1 MYRHY
6 QTYNYAMSSAPPELP
21 LIHLDRISKTYSR
34 GGEKID
40 ALKDV
45 SLAIR
50 RGEFAVIIGPSGGGK
65 STLLHI
71 TGGLE
76 RPSSG
81 SLVIDGVSLN
91 DLRESI
97 LTTFRRDHIGFVFQF
112 YNLIPS
118 LSALDNAS
126 LPLIARGMRR
136 REAVRLAGEMLER
149 VGLDGRA
156 RHKPAQLSGGEQ
168 QRVAIARAMVG
179 KPDILLADEPTGD
192 LDHTATEDV
201 IQLMRALNRDMSTTV
216 LVTTHNFR
224 FKTEASRLF
233 ELDSGVL
240 NEIWAG

>member
-1 MYRHY
+1 M
-6 QTYNYAMSSAPPELP
+6 PPELP
-21 LIHLDRISKTYSR
+21 LIQLDRVSKTYTR

-40 ALKDV
+40 ALEDV
-45 SLAIR
+45 TMAIP

-81 SLVIDGVSLN
+81 SLVIDNVPLN
-91 DLRESI
+91 ELSESN
-97 LTTFRRDHIGFVFQF
+97 LTEFRRDHIGFVFQF

-118 LSALDNAS
+118 LNALDNAS

-149 VGLDGRA
+149 VGLDRRA
-156 RHKPAQLSGGEQ
+156 KHKPAQLSGGEQ

-179 KPDILLADEPTGD
+179 QPDILLADEPTGD
-192 LDHTATEDV
+192 LDHAATEEV
-201 IQLMRALNRDMSTTV
+201 IRLMRALNCDLSTTV
-216 LVTTHNFR
+216 VVTTHNFR
-224 FKTEASRLF
+224 FKSEASRLF
-233 ELDSGVL
+233 ELDSGAL
-240 NEIWAG
+240 NEIRTG

>member
-1 MYRHY
+1 MHS
-6 QTYNYAMSSAPPELP
+6 ASSELP
-21 LIHLDRISKTYSR
+21 LIHLDRVSKTYAR

-45 SLAIR
+45 SLVIR
-50 RGEFAVIIGPSGGGK
+50 RGDFAVIIGPSGGGK

-81 SLVIDGVSLN
+81 SLIIDGVSLN
-91 DLRESI
+91 ELRESN

-118 LSALDNAS
+118 LNALDNAS

-179 KPDILLADEPTGD
+179 KPDILLADEPRRPDHAATG
-192 LDHTATEDV
+192 T
-201 IQLMRALNRDMSTTV
+201 
-216 LVTTHNFR
+216 
-224 FKTEASRLF
+224 
-233 ELDSGVL
+233 
-240 NEIWAG
+240 

>member
-1 MYRHY
+1 
-6 QTYNYAMSSAPPELP
+6 MSSARPELP
-21 LIHLDRISKTYSR
+21 LILLKKISKTYSR

-40 ALKDV
+40 ALKGV
-45 SLAIR
+45 SLAIL

-81 SLVIDGVSLN
+81 SLVIDKVPLN
-91 DLRESI
+91 ELSESN
-97 LTTFRRDHIGFVFQF
+97 LTVFRRDHIGFVFQF

-118 LSALDNAS
+118 LNALDNAS

-192 LDHTATEDV
+192 LDHAATEEV
-201 IQLMRALNRDMSTTV
+201 IRLMRVLNRDLSTTIV
-216 LVTTHNFR
+216 VTTHNFR

-233 ELDSGVL
+233 ELDNGAL
-240 NEIWAG
+240 NEIRAG